1 MIFILETP
9 INVHPSNGEVYNGNG
24 NFQFQF
30 TGDKISVIQGQMYE
44 IDNSK
49 EIMNWYCGH
58 NINSVNQTVITTHP
72 NISKYC
78 TKGRDYK
85 YNYCIYQKN
94 PQINVDKITG
104 TFNFETSKCKN
115 RGPLGKC
122 KLYIDA
128 SCFQGFD
135 AKKYASGL
143 TGATITFIQNNTSG
157 KMVFS
162 SVLGY
167 IPQNP
172 KDKSSDSNKYD
183 FIYMDNTDNN
193 SSDSLSAFDSYEIQ
207 LNPYAPLCDIYMG
220 CGTIHNGS
228 ESSENNND
236 VTDIYAPIRDPLN
249 NIQSQITMVFN
260 KQNYV
265 VGVMYV
271 EIGGIRRKI
280 LNYEEKYISEY
291 ENGSVIHLHYDGWF
305 GEDHMNKYK
314 NSNGDVPFK
323 IYCNYIKTPWYD
335 FKYRSAPSI
344 GYLETNL
351 SSSGLNCSTT
361 YNQAENVSLK
371 SYEYE
376 VYSSKKEINVDI
388 TDEQPIEMNSLPYG
402 KISIKLPISLN
413 EYDNVVNGN
422 IVFYNNGMIISGGVP
437 IISYDKAT
445 STIIINNHTGM
456 TIDEIKTSITQISIE
471 LNQKYLYSSGT
482 KYSYDLTYNFQIP
495 TTTSNYLIRKKI
507 TTQEND
513 TIYSDTLVYCNPDK
527 IPDEYV
533 VDTEDDIKFLPT
545 TTKRGGALALWSSS
559 MLYSTIGSLALV
571 IKTGNVYILG
581 SNGWSLYSEFIQ
593 EKG

>member
-9 INVHPSNGEVYNGNG
+9 INVHPSNGEVFNGNG

-30 TGDKISVIQGQMYE
+30 TGDKISVIQGHMYE

-49 EIMNWYCGH
+49 EIMNWYCNH
-58 NINSVNQTVITTHP
+58 NIDAVNKTVITTHP
-72 NISKYC
+72 SISEYC

-94 PQINVDKITG
+94 PQIDKDKITG
-104 TFNFETSKCKN
+104 TFNFDASKCKK
-115 RGPLGKC
+115 RGPSDKC

-128 SCFQGFD
+128 SCFQGFNT
-135 AKKYASGL
+135 KKYANGL
-143 TGATITFIQNNTSG
+143 TGATITFSQNSTSD

-172 KDKSSDSNKYD
+172 KDKPEDSNKYD
-183 FIYMDNTDNN
+183 FIYMDNPDNM
-193 SSDSLSAFDSYEIQ
+193 SIETLSAFNTYEIQ
-207 LNPYAPLCDIYMG
+207 LNPYAPLCDILIG

-228 ESSENNND
+228 ESNEYSSD
-236 VTDIYAPIRDPLN
+236 FTDIYAPIRNSLN

-280 LNYEEKYISEY
+280 LNYKENYISEY

-305 GEDHMNKYK
+305 GKDHMNKYK

-335 FKYRSAPSI
+335 FKYRSAPST

-376 VYSSKKEINVDI
+376 VYSSKKEINIDI
-388 TDEQPIEMNSLPYG
+388 TDEQSIEIHSLPYG

-413 EYDNVVNGN
+413 KYDNVVNGN
-422 IVFYNNGMIISGGVP
+422 IVFYNRGVLISKNSAP
-437 IISYDKAT
+437 ISSYDRST
-445 STIIINNHTGM
+445 NTIITENRTGM
-456 TIDEIKTSITQISIE
+456 TFDEIKTAITQITIE

-513 TIYSDTLVYCNPDK
+513 TIDSDTFVYCNPDK

-545 TTKRGGALALWSSS
+545 TTKRGGALWSSS